1 MNEEYVPKDIDVS
14 PEEVAK
20 GKSVSSYLEYT
31 KSLNNFTSENY
42 FKKINPN
49 PYKDDKDDW

>member
-1 MNEEYVPKDIDVS
+1 MNNKDNIPKDIDVS
-14 PEEVAK
+14 PEDVAK

-31 KSLNNFTSENY
+31 RSLNNFTSEAY

-49 PYKDDKDDW
+49 PYKDKYDD